1 MSALGK
7 VVRAGVGR
15 RRMQTAVMILTTL
28 VAVTASVVAAGV
40 LTASRAPFEHALASC
55 SCRTTRWD
63 RVAVSAPEGTAA
75 AIAARA
81 VDICASVPASRKR

>member
-28 VAVTASVVAAGV
+28 VAVTASVVAAG
-40 LTASRAPFEHALASC
+40 
-55 SCRTTRWD
+55 
-63 RVAVSAPEGTAA
+63 AVSYTHLTLPTN
-75 AIAARA
+75 
-81 VDICASVPASRKR
+81 